1 MCTDIILVQF
11 GNLSPHFI
19 IFEHFEL
26 LKCTQKVRQNDQAA
40 RKTINDHY
48 HRIPMSIAKK
58 DKKILWL

>member
-1 MCTDIILVQF
+1 M
-11 GNLSPHFI
+11 
-19 IFEHFEL
+19 FEHFEL
-26 LKCTQKVRQNDQAA
+26 LKCTQTVRHNDQAA